1 MTVVPHIGATL
12 YCRFLINNHLCRLHH
27 SGACLNNNNEK
38 LSFLFFCLAISCPA
52 TWSAIF
58 SHRDPDY
65 SLSVRHCYL
74 TFAEHKKDTVSV
86 KKTCTTYPQATSFSL
101 SLVHGTWTELWLW
114 QMVMCTAQRHITS
127 TYFVLIG
134 WRHREPGR
142 TVREFQLAQCER
154 SHWRRCSCGVLGHVF
169 TSLSVAQSLTVTVQ
183 ALCRLLKDSSTSSS
197 TYSPLPPPIT
207 PSFFHFRLKTFLFH
221 KSFPQ

>member
-1 MTVVPHIGATL
+1 MTVVTHIGATL

-38 LSFLFFCLAISCPA
+38 LPFLFFCLAISCPA

-86 KKTCTTYPQATSFSL
+86 KKTCTTYPQATSFKPCSR
-101 SLVHGTWTELWLW
+101 HMNWTVAVANGHVYSPASHHIDLLRTDWLK
-114 QMVMCTAQRHITS
+114 T
-127 TYFVLIG
+127 
-134 WRHREPGR
+134 PR
-142 TVREFQLAQCER
+142 TR
-154 SHWRRCSCGVLGHVF
+154 SH
-169 TSLSVAQSLTVTVQ
+169 
-183 ALCRLLKDSSTSSS
+183 SSWIPVGAVWMF
-197 TYSPLPPPIT
+197 PLASMQLWGT
-207 PSFFHFRLKTFLFH
+207 GARFHFTFSCT
-221 KSFPQ
+221 KSDSDCPSIV